1 MQILVLDESY
11 CNQVINLIRKTDNYI
26 NWSDKQIFESFNN
39 NGLVFGVLQ
48 GDYLRAVAIFN
59 YILDVAELLYVCV
72 DKNNQ
77 SAGLGSRLL
86 TASIQELKAKG
97 IKEFFL
103 EVDVKNLKA
112 IKLYEKTGFKYIS
125 RRKNYYTYKDG
136 NISDALIYQ
145 L

>member
-1 MQILVLDESY
+1 MVLDESY

-59 YILDVAELLYVCV
+59 YILDVAELLYICV

-77 SAGLGSRLL
+77 SAGLGYELL
-86 TASIQELKAKG
+86 ETGIQELKLKG
-97 IKEFFL
+97 IKELFL
-103 EVDVKNLKA
+103 EVDVKNFKA
-112 IKLYEKTGFKYIS
+112 IKLYEKIGFKCIS
-125 RRKNYYTYKDG
+125 RRKNYYVYRDG

>member
-59 YILDVAELLYVCV
+59 YILDVAELLYICV

-77 SAGLGSRLL
+77 SAGLGYELL
-86 TASIQELKAKG
+86 GTGIQELKLKG
-97 IKEFFL
+97 IKELFL
-103 EVDVKNLKA
+103 EVDVKNFKA
-112 IKLYEKTGFKYIS
+112 IKLYEKIGFKCIS
-125 RRKNYYTYKDG
+125 RRKNYYVYKDG